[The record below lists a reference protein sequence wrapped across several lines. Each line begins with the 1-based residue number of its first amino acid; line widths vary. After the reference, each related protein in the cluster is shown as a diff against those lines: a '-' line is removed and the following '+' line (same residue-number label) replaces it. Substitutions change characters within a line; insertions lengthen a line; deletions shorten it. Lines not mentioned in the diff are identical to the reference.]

1 MSFQVEPAD
10 ITDFGKL
17 IGRAGDDADS
27 VSDYLNKYAKLDSK
41 GLVGELWEAPAKE
54 HEEYLSDGQ
63 AVVKKM
69 QSVLAAAATELSRA
83 ATYYRDTDRDEAQRM
98 DSAYPKSKG
107 HNPSGD
113 GGGGSGGFTD
123 ARDIGDCLKPVGGDS
138 GYLGGH
144 VAEYQFAPV
153 HKTIGTVMDLGS
165 PSALANEA
173 LKLIFDFDAFGTV
186 LKWVMGDWDGYNAC
200 GEAWANVGAAC
211 GAVAENVRKGNDR
224 LTYSWDGNAA
234 DAASAYFDEL
244 ANKLEAVESGFK
256 ELKGTYDG
264 VAHAIFAFAEFLKA
278 GLAWI
283 CDKAIIWM
291 ITTAAAAAA
300 SATVVGAAA
309 GAASAALAAMQ
320 LLQIVMRWGEMVAGL
335 ARTATLL
342 NATLLAGSTVAATTY
357 AILQDFPEAGGGYD
371 HKAV

>member
-1 MSFQVEPAD
+1 MKFRVEPAD
-10 ITDFGKL
+10 VDGFGTL
-17 IGRAGDDADS
+17 VGRAGDDARG
-27 VSDYLNKYAKLDSK
+27 VIDYLNKYAKLDSK
-41 GLVGELWEAPAKE
+41 GLAGELWEAPAKE

-63 AVVKKM
+63 AVLEKM
-69 QSVLAAAATELSRA
+69 QSVLAAAATELTRA
-83 ATYYRDTDRDEAQRM
+83 ATYYRETDRDEAQRM
-98 DSAYPKSKG
+98 DAAYPKSKG
-107 HNPSGD
+107 HAPSGD
-113 GGGGSGGFTD
+113 GGGSGSFTD
-123 ARDIGDCLKPVGGDS
+123 ARDVSDCLKPVGGDT

-144 VAEYQFAPV
+144 VAEYEFAPV

-173 LKLIFDFDAFGTV
+173 LKLVFDFDAFGTV
-186 LKWVMGDWDGYNAC
+186 LKWVMGDWDGYSAC
-200 GEAWANVGAAC
+200 GDAWANVGSACAAI
-211 GAVAENVRKGNDR
+211 AENVRKGNDR
-224 LTYSWDGNAA
+224 LTYGWDGNSA

-244 ANKLEAVESGFK
+244 AKKLEAVEEGFT
-256 ELKGTYDG
+256 ELRGTYEA
-264 VAHAIFAFAEFLKA
+264 VAHAVFALAEFLKA
-278 GLAWI
+278 GLAWL

-335 ARTATLL
+335 ARTATML
-342 NATLLAGSTVAATTY
+342 NATLLAGSTVVATTY

-371 HKAV
+371 HRAV